1 MGDGPDGSPTVDL
14 ICTRRISPL
23 PWLMEVVRGEVR
35 RLGVFA
41 NRADVVRK
49 MVERL
54 KRRAGQL
61 RFCYEAVRAAMACIG
76 F

>member
-1 MGDGPDGSPTVDL
+1 
-14 ICTRRISPL
+14 
-23 PWLMEVVRGEVR
+23 
-35 RLGVFA
+35 LGVFA

-54 KRRAGQL
+54 ERPGRQL
-61 RFCYEAVRAAMACIG
+61 SFCYEAGRAVMACIG